1 MKMNFSKSLT
11 LCAFLAVFLNT
22 KAQNSDLLKTFINKN
37 DIAIRSVQKYSINLN
52 DPSTEATIKELLKF
66 QIASVK
72 LFTSNQNKSSD
83 IAFIIREKCSDFLTK
98 NSKGS
103 LDYLKLSDKETA
115 FFSSP
120 KPVDNVYSLLKKGE
134 LDKINAID
142 TKDPHLFDG
151 MNTRIN

>member
-1 MKMNFSKSLT
+1 MKNFTKCLV
-11 LCAFLAVFLNT
+11 LCAFLAAFFNS

-37 DIAIRSVQKYSINLN
+37 DIAIRAVQKCSINLN
-52 DPSTEATIKELLKF
+52 DPESVATVKELLRS

-72 LFTSNQNKSSD
+72 LFTSNQNKSAD
-83 IAFIIREKCSDFLTK
+83 IAYMIREKCSDFLTK

-103 LDYLKLSDKETA
+103 LEYLKLSDKETA
-115 FFSSP
+115 FFSFP
-120 KPVDNVYSLLKKGE
+120 KPVDNVQSLLKKGE